1 MTDDHFTDE
10 ELAAYLDESL
20 PIEQMASIE
29 AMIESGAQSTPS
41 SASDLVNRLQQINR
55 RRDAGVHTL
64 GEIWRRHRISCPA
77 RSELGSYLLGVL
89 ADEEKSFV
97 EHHLETI
104 GCRVCAANLE
114 DLRES
119 QRSQAAE
126 EVQTRRRRYFQ
137 SSVGHLK
144 G

>member
-1 MTDDHFTDE
+1 MTDPALQFTDE

-20 PIEQMASIE
+20 PIEQMATIE
-29 AMIESGAQSTPS
+29 ATIEAGSQ
-41 SASDLVNRLQQINR
+41 SDLIERLQQINR

-64 GEIWRRHRISCPA
+64 GEIWRRHRISCPS
-77 RSELGSYLLGVL
+77 RSELGSFLLGVL
-89 ADEEKSFV
+89 ADDAKSFI
-97 EHHLETI
+97 EHHLETL

-114 DLRES
+114 DLREA
-119 QRSQAAE
+119 QQAQAAE

-144 G
+144 S